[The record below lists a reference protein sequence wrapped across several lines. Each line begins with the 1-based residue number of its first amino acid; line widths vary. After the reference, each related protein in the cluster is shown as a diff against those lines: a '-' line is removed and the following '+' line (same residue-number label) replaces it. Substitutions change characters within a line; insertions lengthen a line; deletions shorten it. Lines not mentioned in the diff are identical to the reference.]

1 MEEYNKIFETRDGW
15 FWGLTSQELEQWK
28 NKIIGERDYD
38 EEQSYMLNDSHIC
51 AVFVLTSGVKKAL
64 FTLHHNHG
72 YDGGCY
78 FSPGENPFKYD
89 RINVY
94 SRWYEWD
101 DYGYAACE
109 IDNRWRL
116 IKITQFPKPCYEVIG
131 EGFSSAEEAMRSIGI
146 EDSERYLS
154 LCDCDADFDYVDD
167 SDDDSQKVKF
177 NIDTMKE
184 ELPKFSMFSPDEWDR
199 TGFKKAWENIFGI
212 EIYPDAMNDSRLED
226 AFKSPDC
233 GECEKLPTI
242 WKDYG
247 YEQTADGVK
256 VISANSAT
264 ELSDCYHHYLDE
276 ESIVWDSDKKE
287 LFLYSP
293 DLESPGLAFRGA
305 SWTCAKKLKD
315 EYCHL
320 NLNDAYKEIKK
331 LIEDAAKI

>member
-1 MEEYNKIFETRDGW
+1 MEEFNKIFETRDGW
-15 FWGLTSQELEQWK
+15 FWGLTSQELELWK

-131 EGFSSAEEAMRSIGI
+131 EGFSSVEEAMRSIGI

-154 LCDCDADFDYVDD
+154 LCD
-167 SDDDSQKVKF
+167 
-177 NIDTMKE
+177 
-184 ELPKFSMFSPDEWDR
+184 
-199 TGFKKAWENIFGI
+199 
-212 EIYPDAMNDSRLED
+212 
-226 AFKSPDC
+226 
-233 GECEKLPTI
+233 
-242 WKDYG
+242 
-247 YEQTADGVK
+247 
-256 VISANSAT
+256 
-264 ELSDCYHHYLDE
+264 
-276 ESIVWDSDKKE
+276 
-287 LFLYSP
+287 
-293 DLESPGLAFRGA
+293 
-305 SWTCAKKLKD
+305 
-315 EYCHL
+315 
-320 NLNDAYKEIKK
+320 
-331 LIEDAAKI
+331 